1 MTIGRIVVMSVVA
14 ALLLAAS
21 ILPVIGITGIAVRDA
36 AATFNNLKVG
46 TLGAAPVRSVLYDA
60 EGQPIT
66 YFYPYGVYRVPVT
79 LSQIAPVM
87 RNAIVAIEDDKFYSQ
102 GALDPR
108 GTLRALVSD
117 LGGGQLQGASTIAQ
131 EYVKNVKELQA
142 GNNAAAYYAAMVPN
156 LQRKVQQL
164 RLAVEVEHEL
174 TPQQL
179 LDSYLNVVYFD
190 NHAYGVE
197 VAAEVY
203 FSKHA
208 SKLTLPEAA
217 LLAGIVQSPT
227 YYDPVAYPKNAL
239 QRRNEVLT
247 RMWQL
252 HFVSKAAAQAAEKA
266 PLGLHMSSAPTNT
279 GCLAATTAGSGFFC
293 DYVEHVLK
301 LDYPAVWSEINN
313 SGGVAIHTTL
323 NIQDQRAA
331 NRAVNYV
338 QPDNNYAGGNPG
350 HNADTE
356 VMVQPG
362 TGAIRAIAINR
373 PYGPTGTYVDYA
385 VNDQYGGDPNGVQ
398 TGSSSKIFTIVA
410 ALKDGIPFGHQIK
423 LGNPETIGPFPTC
436 KGGVAPAAKYNN
448 AEAPFKGTETW
459 QFNEATVQSVNT
471 YFVNLEKQVGLCNV
485 VKTAVD
491 MGMTRADGKSLMA
504 ADPSLPGQDLPAYD
518 YSSFTLGSMG
528 VSPMSMA
535 AAYASLAA
543 RGIYCAP
550 QAITSITVTS
560 TGKKLPVQGPQ
571 CRRDMSQGVADAANY
586 LFQGVLTQPGGTAAG
601 RAIPGHTAAGKTGT
615 ANNGYFAA
623 FAGYTPTLAAYSSV
637 FNPVNPVKYQM
648 LGAAACY
655 RDLSGLSCPGQMYGD
670 NAPAAT
676 WEYSFLRAALGRNVQ
691 FVNPPASF
699 FSLGNGLAPPVV
711 PHPKKGNGGGNG
723 PPPGGGGHGGGG
735 NGGGGNGGN
744 GGGPKHKPG
753 G

>member
-1 MTIGRIVVMSVVA
+1 MTVGRIVVMSVVA

-21 ILPVIGITGIAVRDA
+21 ILPVVGITGIAVRDA
-36 AATFNNLKVG
+36 ANTFNNLKVG
-46 TLGAAPVRSVLYDA
+46 SLGAAPARSVLYDA

-164 RLAVEVEHEL
+164 RMAVEVEHEL

-190 NHAYGVE
+190 NHAYGIE
-197 VAAEVY
+197 VASEVY

-208 SKLTLPEAA
+208 SQLTLPEAA

-227 YYDPVAYPKNAL
+227 YYDPVAYPANAL
-239 QRRNEVLT
+239 QRRNEVLN

-252 HFVSKAAAQAAEKA
+252 HYVSKAAAQAAEKA
-266 PLGLHMSSAPTNT
+266 PLGLHMSTAPTNT

-293 DYVEHVLK
+293 DYVEHVLQ
-301 LDYPAVWSEINN
+301 LNYPAVWSEINN
-313 SGGVAIHTTL
+313 SGGLAIHTTL
-323 NIQDQRAA
+323 NMQDQRAA

-338 QPDNNYAGGNPG
+338 QPTNNYAGGNPG

-356 VMVQPG
+356 VMLQPG
-362 TGAIRAIAINR
+362 TGAIRAIAINQ

-385 VNDQYGGDPNGVQ
+385 VNQQYGGDANGVQ
-398 TGSSSKIFTIVA
+398 TGSSAKIFTIVT
-410 ALKDGIPFGHQIK
+410 ALKDGIPFGHPIK

-436 KGGVAPAAKYNN
+436 NGGTASAYSVQN
-448 AEAPFKGTETW
+448 AEAPFKGSETW

-491 MGMTRADGKSLMA
+491 LGVTRADGKSLMTS
-504 ADPSLPGQDLPAYD
+504 DPSLPGQNYPAYD
-518 YSSFTLGSMG
+518 YGSFTLGSMG
-528 VSPMSMA
+528 VTPMSMA
-535 AAYASLAA
+535 AAYASLAS
-543 RGIYCAP
+543 RGMYCAP
-550 QAITSITVTS
+550 QAITAITVMA
-560 TGKKLPVQGPQ
+560 TGKQLPVQGQQ
-571 CRRDMSQGVADAANY
+571 CRRVMSQGVADAANY
-586 LFQGVLTQPGGTAAG
+586 LFQGVLTQSGGTAFG
-601 RAIPGHTAAGKTGT
+601 RTIPGHTAAGKTGT
-615 ANNGYFAA
+615 ANNGYYAA
-623 FAGYTPTLAAYSSV
+623 FAGYTPTLTAYVSV

-648 LGAAACY
+648 LGAASCY
-655 RDLSGLSCPGQMYGD
+655 RDLGGLSCPGQMYGD

-676 WEYSFLRAALGRNVQ
+676 WEYSFLRAALGPDVS
-691 FVNPPASF
+691 FGYPPASF
-699 FSLGNGLAPPVV
+699 FSLGNGLAPPIT
-711 PHPKKGNGGGNG
+711 PHPPKTGNGGGG
-723 PPPGGGGHGGGG
+723 GGHHHGGPPGGGGPP
-735 NGGGGNGGN
+735 NGG